1 MPLAEAKAGKPGS
14 RGEPEKTRAAIL
26 NAALEEFAHEGVAGA
41 RTDEIARNAG
51 VNKALLYYYFKDKE
65 GLYAAVLER
74 IFGGLSARV
83 EEVLDR
89 EDLSPREKLLLYA
102 ETHFDYMSSS
112 PLFPRVVQRE
122 FMRAGRN
129 PTPVV
134 SRIVEGYARP
144 LYAKLSKLIMEGCA
158 AGDFRSC
165 DPQQTITSIVGVIV
179 FYFIS
184 LQQLVAANDPYSP
197 ERIAARRAA
206 VLDFI
211 SAAVLKPGNRSQVT
225 HGGPGQAG
233 DSRGRKQKQ
242 ELQRRSTQAAQE
254 RRP

>member
-89 EDLSPREKLLLYA
+89 QDLSPREKLLLYV
-102 ETHFDYMSSS
+102 ETHFDYMSTS

-122 FMRAGRN
+122 FMRSGRN
-129 PTPVV
+129 PTALVT
-134 SRIVEGYARP
+134 RIVERYARP
-144 LYAKLSKLIMEGCA
+144 LYAKLSKLIVEGCA
-158 AGDFRSC
+158 AGDFRAC
-165 DPQQTITSIVGVIV
+165 DPQQTLTSILGVII

-184 LQQLVAANDPYSP
+184 LQQLVAADDPYSP

-211 SAAVLKPGNRSQVT
+211 SAAVLKEGDRSQVT
-225 HGGPGQAG
+225 GY
-233 DSRGRKQKQ
+233 SRGKKQDFHREGTAAGKAGRK
-242 ELQRRSTQAAQE
+242 
-254 RRP
+254 